1 MLRFLLENKMA
12 ERKDRF
18 ALLGIFDK
26 FYMEKFGRKPD
37 INKYNEQWAA
47 DALLES
53 FPAEELY
60 SAMEYYFIL
69 NGNPT
74 WKGFAKNVDRLIQ
87 SKAAKEEDDRL
98 RSERRK
104 KAKEWLSQ

>member
-1 MLRFLLENKMA
+1 MSQSPLGNKVA

-18 ALLGIFDK
+18 AVLSR
-26 FYMEKFGRKPD
+26 YEKHCKAANIQNQI

-53 FPAEELY
+53 FPIQDIY
-60 SAMEYYFIL
+60 DSMSYYFEISS
-69 NGNPT
+69 NPT
-74 WKGFAKNVDRLIQ
+74 WKGFANNVDRLIQ